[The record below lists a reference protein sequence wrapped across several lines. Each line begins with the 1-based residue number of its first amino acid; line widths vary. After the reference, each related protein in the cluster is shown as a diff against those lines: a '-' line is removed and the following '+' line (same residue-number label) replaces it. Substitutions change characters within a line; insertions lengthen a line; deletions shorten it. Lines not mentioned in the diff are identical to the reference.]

1 MSTYPAQNNAN
12 SECNSLYSS
21 QHCQYTTTI
30 GPSSRKPCD
39 KIACPGLGREVKAII
54 QTQIFRIKCFVIH
67 SVAVLYTG
75 EWKSYQCR
83 NLTIPWSSKLMLTH
97 YPVLKTLQWEKHAGF
112 QNSDLWGTFRE
123 GEHPGACL
131 VCLCLSYMRALSL
144 MHPVR
149 TPRGYFFFYGSAVR
163 KLTHDARNFSS
174 LHSSWENSTAHSFWL
189 VEELAPKKEW
199 FNDGSK
205 AKTTHARS
213 SISLWPTV
221 ICREGKEINF
231 LLY

>member
-67 SVAVLYTG
+67 SVAILYTG

-83 NLTIPWSSKLMLTH
+83 NLTIPWSSKLMLMH
-97 YPVLKTLQWEKHAGF
+97 YPVLKTLQWEKHTGF
-112 QNSDLWGTFRE
+112 QNSDLWSTFRE

-131 VCLCLSYMRALSL
+131 VCLCLSYMRALCIPWRHL
-144 MHPVR
+144 E
-149 TPRGYFFFYGSAVR
+149 GI
-163 KLTHDARNFSS
+163 SS
-174 LHSSWENSTAHSFWL
+174 FMDQQLGNSPMMQET
-189 VEELAPKKEW
+189 LAPYILPERIQP
-199 FNDGSK
+199 
-205 AKTTHARS
+205 H
-213 SISLWPTV
+213 TV
-221 ICREGKEINF
+221 SD
-231 LLY
+231 L